1 MKDNQKKEYGT
12 SDLYLA
18 AYLKCAGLKL
28 LRTEKKGRKAIFIF
42 RDVVQRRNLV
52 LKFVNDTAVCKVKK
66 YRTALRDLK
75 SFAFDLEK

>member
-1 MKDNQKKEYGT
+1 MKDNRKKEYAT

-18 AYLKCAGLKL
+18 AFLKCSGLKL
-28 LRTEKKGRKAIFIF
+28 LRTEKEGRKAVFIF
-42 RDVVQRRNLV
+42 RDIPQRRNLV

-75 SFAFDLEK
+75 SFAFDLER

>member
-1 MKDNQKKEYGT
+1 MKNNQEYGT

-28 LRTEKKGRKAIFIF
+28 LGTKKEGKKAIFIF
-42 RDVVQRRNLV
+42 RDIPQRRNLV

>member
-1 MKDNQKKEYGT
+1 MKDNRKKEYAT

-18 AYLKCAGLKL
+18 AFLKCAGLKL
-28 LRTEKKGRKAIFIF
+28 LRTERGGRKAVFIF
-42 RDVVQRRNLV
+42 RDIPQRRNLV

-75 SFAFDLEK
+75 SFAFDLER